1 MSGSDEVRQ
10 RAAEAASRARQHVRR
25 VAVEVFGAVAVEEPV
40 EGFRVLTRARL
51 DDPLLGVRAALLVFE
66 VAAGQMRGWALEA
79 RGAGRSWAEVAG
91 ALELDE
97 QDEENGPPDQVAWE
111 WLVEHRPPHPNRRYR
126 FEPAS
131 TVWTCTTCRAR
142 VRDTGP
148 FASHPS
154 DREQG
159 HAPGC
164 ARHAAAIAR
173 WRAGLDDD
181 EDDERDDDGE
191 AEVGDGE
198 DDVTEHAYAGGKQLD
213 MRDGSVAPDELPGCE
228 TCRVI
233 GPLLTGEGTSGRS
246 WRCDTCGES
255 WSARP
260 EGGQQ
265 R

>member
-1 MSGSDEVRQ
+1 MSGPDEVRQ

-25 VAVEVFGAVAVEEPV
+25 VAVEVFGAVTVEEPV
-40 EGFRVLTRARL
+40 HGFRVLTRTQL
-51 DDPLLGVRAALLVFE
+51 DDPLLGVRAALLLFE

-97 QDEENGPPDQVAWE
+97 QDEDDGPPDQVAWE
-111 WLVEHRPPHPNRRYR
+111 WLIEHRPPHPSRRYR

-148 FASHPS
+148 FASHPD

-181 EDDERDDDGE
+181 GHDKRDDEGGAVVGDDEDDATEH
-191 AEVGDGE
+191 GDTE
-198 DDVTEHAYAGGKQLD
+198 DDITENA
-213 MRDGSVAPDELPGCE
+213 DGLVAPDELRGCE

-233 GPLLTGEGTSGRS
+233 GPLLTEEGTSGRS